1 MFERFFKKKN
11 TRPFTSA
18 VLAAGG
24 SASRMGGIN
33 KVLAEVN
40 ELPVIAYSLLALQN
54 SDHVDEIV
62 IAASEE
68 SLLPITD
75 ICREYGIDKATKVIR
90 GGNNRAESVYKAL
103 CECAPEAQFALV
115 HDAARPLLTPD
126 LVAAVCEKG
135 YEFKCATAAVPVKDT
150 IKVVAAD
157 GLVVETPERATLFAV
172 QTPQVTDIELLKGAL
187 FDAARQGIEVTDDCA
202 AVERLHIRSAIVPG
216 YYENIKITTPEDLD
230 VAAVLLERLEE

>member
-18 VLAAGG
+18 ILAAGG
-24 SASRMGGIN
+24 SASRMGGVN

-54 SDHVDEIV
+54 SGHVDEIV
-62 IAASEE
+62 IASSEE

-90 GGNNRAESVYKAL
+90 GGSSRAESVYKAL
-103 CECAPEAQFALV
+103 CECAPESRFALV

-126 LVAAVCEKG
+126 LVAAVCEKA

-150 IKVVAAD
+150 IKVVAE

-172 QTPQVTDIELLKGAL
+172 QTPQVTDLELLKGAL
-187 FDAARQGIEVTDDCA
+187 VDAARQGIEVTDDCA
-202 AVERLHIRSAIVPG
+202 AVERLHIRPAIVPG

-230 VAAVLLERLEE
+230 IAAVLLERLEE